1 MPEWDQDSSV
11 NLCRIGE
18 RREKG
23 VKKPLLATRL
33 SCPWEQP
40 EGEVGGRTRSEL
52 DTGRSIVRGVR
63 SEHSCSLG
71 SQYRL

>member
-40 EGEVGGRTRSEL
+40 EGEGGGGQSLTLAGVLSE
-52 DTGRSIVRGVR
+52 V
-63 SEHSCSLG
+63 
-71 SQYRL
+71 